1 MKRLAIFCFLAIYIS
16 SVFAFRVQDGKTN
29 AWATYYTE
37 AGYQRSL
44 INGWTSSNPQTN
56 KNNVYFMPFKLNGD
70 FLTSQLFDAQNNALA
85 IVMEIFMPSGG
96 KKQCQLIGLNA
107 DSTAVETL
115 NIELDGADFTSGT
128 NKYFNSAVFVFKNE
142 QRNIRRVRFEY
153 GNELGSTQYLRMQW
167 FEIRDTTWTPS
178 ALETVVSKKMEIRKE
193 GASLIITGI
202 ADNSMVEIYTLLG
215 NKLLEKNLTNN
226 RLSVADLPKGIYI
239 VRSEKLSA
247 KIVL

>member
-1 MKRLAIFCFLAIYIS
+1 
-16 SVFAFRVQDGKTN
+16 
-29 AWATYYTE
+29 
-37 AGYQRSL
+37 
-44 INGWTSSNPQTN
+44 
-56 KNNVYFMPFKLNGD
+56 
-70 FLTSQLFDAQNNALA
+70 
-85 IVMEIFMPSGG
+85 MPSGG
-96 KKQCQLIGLNA
+96 KQCQLIGLNA
-107 DSTAVETL
+107 DGTAVETL
-115 NIELDGADFTSGT
+115 NIGGRADFTSGT
-128 NKYFNSAVFVFKNE
+128 NKYFNSALFVFKNE

-202 ADNSMVEIYTLLG
+202 ADNAMVEIYTLLG

-239 VRSEKLSA
+239 VRSEKLSE
-247 KIVL
+247 KISALNRQCDKNI